1 MIVNEK
7 TAIVGRNIVLVP
19 YRPEHVERYHQWMLS
34 PELRELT
41 ASEPLTLEEE
51 YQMQQ
56 NWQKDED
63 KLTFIILARP
73 HLLSNNIPVSDE
85 TPTQEEISAYPM
97 VGDVN
102 LFFKNDPEGYDEVE
116 AEVMIAGS
124 TYSEPS
130 YRRKDVAHSA
140 LNLIFDYATSPDGP
154 PPLRIPP
161 NKLVVRIGE
170 DNTSSIRL
178 FEKLSFVVTRR
189 VAVFQEV
196 ELRYRG
202 DGKWIHGKCVTFD

>member
-1 MIVNEK
+1 
-7 TAIVGRNIVLVP
+7 
-19 YRPEHVERYHQWMLS
+19 MLS

-41 ASEPLTLEEE
+41 ASDSLTLEEE

-73 HLLSNNIPVSDE
+73 HLLSNNIHVVDK
-85 TPTQEEISAYPM
+85 TPSQEEISDYPM

-102 LFFKNDPEGYDEVE
+102 LFFKNDPEGDDEVE
-116 AEVMIAGS
+116 AEVMIA
-124 TYSEPS
+124 EPF
-130 YRRKDVAHSA
+130 YRRKGVAHSA

-154 PPLRIPP
+154 PTLRVPP

-178 FEKLSFVVTRR
+178 FEKLLFVVTRR
-189 VAVFQEV
+189 IAVFKEV

-202 DGKWIHGKCVTFD
+202 DGKWIQGKRVSFN